1 MLGIFLCTTVPIVVI
16 LIVIVVPSFGFR
28 FLKIPGNH

>member
-1 MLGIFLCTTVPIVVI
+1 MVGIFLCTTVAIVAV
-16 LIVIVVPSFGFR
+16 LVVIVVPSFGCR